1 MRSTADGSV
10 VQFLAGEDGLDPT
23 RTKFLEK
30 PGFYEMNADVLQA
43 YWKPPSHAPVSF
55 SDAQALEVRAAL
67 AVKEAEAEAELKRDA
82 TRRGL
87 APKKLSGGY
96 APTAARL
103 SYAPPGS
110 RLGQVSEAFDKLVE
124 EHVGQISTRH
134 APGGATGA
142 PWSVDGG
149 SSKLSADMWRTVMWR
164 KYVSAL
170 YQPGEAV
177 GLLAAQSVG
186 EPSTQ
191 MTLNTFHLAGR
202 GEANVT
208 LGIPRMREIIMVASQ
223 HPSTPLM
230 TLPLRD
236 DPSHPMSAD
245 EASKAAE
252 KLAAKL
258 SRLRLSDMLEQV
270 TCDERLRPA
279 RGQGE
284 SSGAQLARR
293 ARVYLRLAPRASV
306 GRRELS
312 TCFAEQLLPALLTA
326 LRKRL
331 KARASKKDADAV
343 GRGERVG
350 RGRGGRQGGADEEGG
365 EGGGGEGGAG
375 AEDDEAIG
383 GAGSGAEDVVDE
395 DADDAK
401 AASRAA
407 RLDEG
412 ANFEEPDEED
422 KATLQKGRS
431 VQRAADDESDDD
443 DDDDDDSDSD
453 SDSDDEEA
461 LVGDERPATATAG
474 RSSGHVAPSAASAS
488 PPSRASASASAADDE
503 WLAALRAK
511 LISGDNPLV
520 DFGETHTPGS
530 GVAHATSLWIEVELP
545 LRGERLL
552 LVPLVEETVTKVLVR
567 ATPSIEAANVLPA
580 GKGKSLPSVMTSGVN
595 FAALANLRREVD
607 VNAVVSNDVY
617 AVLKFYGVE
626 AARATIV
633 SEIKS
638 VFGVYGIQVDPRHLG
653 LIADYMT
660 HEGAYKPLNRA
671 GMESCS
677 SPLLQMSFETTMKFL
692 EKATMSGSADLLTT
706 PSACI
711 VAGLPPKVGT
721 GAFEVHAQLPG
732 SGRKTGQ
739 TKKRMSGR

>member
-1 MRSTADGSV
+1 MGEHGLE
-10 VQFLAGEDGLDPT
+10 LAEGETGAEDG
-23 RTKFLEK
+23 
-30 PGFYEMNADVLQA
+30 A
-43 YWKPPSHAPVSF
+43 S
-55 SDAQALEVRAAL
+55 
-67 AVKEAEAEAELKRDA
+67 
-82 TRRGL
+82 
-87 APKKLSGGY
+87 
-96 APTAARL
+96 
-103 SYAPPGS
+103 
-110 RLGQVSEAFDKLVE
+110 VE
-124 EHVGQISTRH
+124 EVAG
-134 APGGATGA
+134 AGAGFGGAA
-142 PWSVDGG
+142 E
-149 SSKLSADMWRTVMWR
+149 
-164 KYVSAL
+164 
-170 YQPGEAV
+170 PGEAHGDDV
-177 GLLAAQSVG
+177 GDAAWEDLVDVD
-186 EPSTQ
+186 
-191 MTLNTFHLAGR
+191 AGA
-202 GEANVT
+202 G
-208 LGIPRMREIIMVASQ
+208 G
-223 HPSTPLM
+223 
-230 TLPLRD
+230 
-236 DPSHPMSAD
+236 
-245 EASKAAE
+245 
-252 KLAAKL
+252 
-258 SRLRLSDMLEQV
+258 
-270 TCDERLRPA
+270 PA
-279 RGQGE
+279 C
-284 SSGAQLARR
+284 
-293 ARVYLRLAPRASV
+293 
-306 GRRELS
+306 RREL
-312 TCFAEQLLPALLTA
+312 
-326 LRKRL
+326 
-331 KARASKKDADAV
+331 
-343 GRGERVG
+343 
-350 RGRGGRQGGADEEGG
+350 
-365 EGGGGEGGAG
+365 
-375 AEDDEAIG
+375 
-383 GAGSGAEDVVDE
+383 
-395 DADDAK
+395 
-401 AASRAA
+401 
-407 RLDEG
+407 
-412 ANFEEPDEED
+412 
-422 KATLQKGRS
+422 
-431 VQRAADDESDDD
+431 
-443 DDDDDDSDSD
+443 
-453 SDSDDEEA
+453 EEA
-461 LVGDERPATATAG
+461 LFGDERPATATAG

-732 SGRKTGQ
+732 AGRKTGQ